1 MIPRPLLT
9 EAVDEGDNA
18 SPYQAML
25 RAAHGEALSAA
36 LVQHLRPTGVMGTLV
51 QMPLTEILQTLDFGK
66 KTARVEVYFADRDGA
81 VHVHDGQIVRADAQT
96 MVGDVHEGEAAVIE
110 LCRPKDGF
118 FRIHYERNTIDRN
131 VQRPTTFVLLEA
143 LRHLDEA
150 GADGPDTDHDGEHDD
165 DDDGWGPMAP
175 RSDNTNHHDGGLG
188 GIVDGGDARR
198 IAMTSSQ
205 PRIRMGMSVDVEYDD
220 RIVELVLEDVG
231 LDGAFLR
238 SASPPPAGTLVHLRI
253 PADPGMLE
261 LMGRVVIVSDA
272 SAAPKQSRVSGIHIA
287 FEGLSPELTEQLSAV
302 ITQHGSRDPRRGT
315 DSPSGVPREQVLGHV
330 SEAAFLVA
338 AGDLKGAQ
346 QVLLRAYELAPNDD
360 GVRKRLRHVDEAI
373 DAAAAHAF
381 LEQAMK
387 GGPQAVDLAR
397 RAAQL
402 RPVRDV
408 LLRSLTVFARA
419 GVHDEV
425 ADVAEQLLELD
436 QDDQGALRTLL
447 DANVAMRRWPVAVR
461 AAEALL
467 RLNPDDVQVRLLAQK
482 VSQLATRS

>member
-1 MIPRPLLT
+1 MSPRPLLT

-96 MVGDVHEGEAAVIE
+96 MVGDAHEGEAAVIE
-110 LCRPKDGF
+110 LCRHKDGF

-150 GADGPDTDHDGEHDD
+150 GADGPDTDHDGDD

-175 RSDNTNHHDGGLG
+175 RSDDTNHSNGGLG
-188 GIVDGGDARR
+188 GIVDEGDASRV
-198 IAMTSSQ
+198 ALNPPQ
-205 PRIRMGMSVDVEYDD
+205 PRYRMDLSVDVEYDD
-220 RIVELVLEDVG
+220 RIVVLVLEDVG

-238 SASPPPAGTLVHLRI
+238 SATPPSAGTLVHLRV
-253 PADPGMLE
+253 PADPGLLE
-261 LMGRVVIVSDA
+261 LMGRVVLASEA
-272 SAAPKQSRVSGIHIA
+272 SATPNQSRVSGIHIA

>member
-1 MIPRPLLT
+1 MIPRPFLT

-110 LCRPKDGF
+110 LCRHKDGF

-150 GADGPDTDHDGEHDD
+150 GADGPDVDHGDDD

-175 RSDNTNHHDGGLG
+175 RSDDTNHSNGGLG
-188 GIVDGGDARR
+188 GIVDEGDARR
-198 IAMTSSQ
+198 VALNPPQ
-205 PRIRMGMSVDVEYDD
+205 PRYRMGLSVDVEYDD

-238 SASPPPAGTLVHLRI
+238 SATPPPAGTLVHLRV
-253 PADPGMLE
+253 PADPGLLE
-261 LMGRVVIVSDA
+261 LMGRVVIASDA
-272 SAAPKQSRVSGIHIA
+272 SAAPNQSRVSGIHIA
-287 FEGLSPELTEQLSAV
+287 FEALSPELTEQLSAF
-302 ITQHGSRDPRRGT
+302 ITQHGTRDPRRG
-315 DSPSGVPREQVLGHV
+315 SNSSSVVPREQVLGHV
-330 SEAAFLVA
+330 SEAEFLVA

-373 DAAAAHAF
+373 DAAQAHAF